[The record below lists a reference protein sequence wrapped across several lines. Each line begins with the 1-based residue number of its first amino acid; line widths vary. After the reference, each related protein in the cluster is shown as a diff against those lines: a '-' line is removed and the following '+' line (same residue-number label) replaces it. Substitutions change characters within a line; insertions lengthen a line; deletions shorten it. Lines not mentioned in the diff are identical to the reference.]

1 MHELTGFQRDL
12 LIVTRSLDNPSGI
25 EIKRNLEHSQGC
37 SQLSSRVYRNLDDL
51 VSMGLLTKR
60 CDDGRTNTYSVT
72 SDGVAALRTLYRWQQ
87 EHLPV
92 ETVLAEERDPSTDE
106 PPTAVSQS
114 DYSSVCKSSNT

>member
-25 EIKRNLEHSQGC
+25 DIKRNLEHSQGC

-51 VSMGLLTKR
+51 VSMELLAKQR
-60 CDDGRTNTYSVT
+60 DDGRTNTYSVT
-72 SDGVAALRTLYRWQQ
+72 SDGMAALRALYRWQE

-92 ETVLAEERDPSTDE
+92 ETVLGEEQDPRSDE
-106 PPTAVSQS
+106 PPTAVSPS
-114 DYSSVCKSSNT
+114 G